1 MILIYFF
8 FYGYLL
14 FLFLKIFFS
23 RIQKLLWLNK
33 IHRKKI
39 NNEKDQR
46 ISSKIFM
53 KILNLWSRSK
63 YNWKYFFN
71 FSKYYGNNISINRI
85 CNESIIW
92 MSKKIYYL
100 FVLLVHSLYS
110 LNLAS
115 SNFYLFLILKIVLN
129 KKSFNNKDI
138 YLSKCFSYKTFYSKK
153 YI

>member
-138 YLSKCFSYKTFYSKK
+138 YLSKCFLYKTFYSKK

>member
-1 MILIYFF
+1 
-8 FYGYLL
+8 
-14 FLFLKIFFS
+14 
-23 RIQKLLWLNK
+23 
-33 IHRKKI
+33 
-39 NNEKDQR
+39 
-46 ISSKIFM
+46 
-53 KILNLWSRSK
+53 
-63 YNWKYFFN
+63 
-71 FSKYYGNNISINRI
+71 
-85 CNESIIW
+85 

-138 YLSKCFSYKTFYSKK
+138 YLSKCFLYKTFYSKK